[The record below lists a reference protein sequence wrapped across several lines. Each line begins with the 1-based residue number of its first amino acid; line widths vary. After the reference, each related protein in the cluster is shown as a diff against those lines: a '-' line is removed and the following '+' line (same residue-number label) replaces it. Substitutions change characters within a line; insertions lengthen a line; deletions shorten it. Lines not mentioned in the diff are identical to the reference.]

1 MSGGWRGATGGLW
14 GSGVAGRCPVR
25 LWLARSGSCGGVPG
39 LADGAEEFVAGT
51 LNGLGGVEVAG
62 SRGEPVERFEGGAK
76 PEEAVRVL
84 AAAESF
90 GWVANPHFSPCSAFC
105 PATIKMSGL
114 RQSG

>member
-1 MSGGWRGATGGLW
+1 MSGGWWRGATGGLW

-62 SRGEPVERFEGGAK
+62 SRGEPVERFEGVAPSRRK
-76 PEEAVRVL
+76 PSASSQQHSPLRESPIPISARVQP
-84 AAAESF
+84 S
-90 GWVANPHFSPCSAFC
+90 VQ
-105 PATIKMSGL
+105 
-114 RQSG
+114 RQSR